1 MRSREELNVRLPLLE
16 VRELQTFFN
25 TDDGV
30 VRAVDGAS
38 FDIGRGEIVGIVGE
52 SGCGKS
58 VTAYSILQLVSKPG
72 SVVGGRVLYHS
83 DSEQPPV
90 DLAAVDPSGPE
101 IRAIRGA
108 EIAMIFQEPMTS
120 FSPVHTIGFQIGRVI
135 EINRGMDRKDARQ
148 EAIRL
153 LDMVGIAGARQRVDA
168 YPFQLSGG
176 MRQRA
181 MIAMALSCS
190 PSLLIA
196 DEPTTALDVTT
207 QAQIIDLLLSLQ
219 SEFGMAMMLITHDL
233 GVVMECCDTVNVMY
247 MGHVVE
253 SSPAGALY
261 ADPKHPY
268 TKALFKSVPHLET
281 PRSQRLD
288 PIEGSVPDPF
298 HIPSGCRFHE
308 RCPVARPGICDV
320 DPPPGVAIGED
331 RTVRCVIYDQEHHS

>member
-1 MRSREELNVRLPLLE
+1 MSSPLLQ
-16 VRELQTFFN
+16 VQNLQTHFN

-38 FDIGRGEIVGIVGE
+38 FDIARGEIVGVVGE

-58 VTAYSILQLVSKPG
+58 VTAYSILQLVAKPG
-72 SVVGGRVLYHS
+72 SVVGGSVLFRG
-83 DSEQPPV
+83 DDEQPPF
-90 DLAAVDPSGPE
+90 DLATADPSGPE

-108 EIAMIFQEPMTS
+108 EISMIFQEPMTS

-135 EINRGMDRKDARQ
+135 EINRGMDRKAARA

-253 SSPAGALY
+253 NAPASDLY

-268 TKALFKSVPHLET
+268 TQALFKSVPHLEM
-281 PRSQRLD
+281 PRSKRLD

-298 HIPSGCRFHE
+298 HVPSGCRFHE
-308 RCPVARPGICDV
+308 RCPHARPGVCDAE
-320 DPPPGVAIGED
+320 PPRMVATDDG
-331 RTVRCVIYDQEHHS
+331 RRVRCVIYDKELTP